1 MENLKQIVNI
11 QNAVKVFSDKI
22 KEMSAQSEH
31 IGSIVATIENIS
43 EQTNLL
49 ALNAAIE
56 AARAGE
62 QGQGFAVVADEVR
75 VLAEKSA
82 KATKETSTM
91 INNVKKNIDE
101 SNSHIEKLVAGVNEG
116 IILANQSGD
125 ALKKLLDNSTSM
137 NEKIKAM
144 EDANAL
150 ATKLAGELQSA
161 IDGVTKAIETNMQ
174 STREVKDNMQ
184 TTLDTI
190 MNVSEISKTNASTI
204 QDISSETE
212 KVYKVNTVATELS
225 LMAKELQGATA
236 QFNIDEKK

>member
-1 MENLKQIVNI
+1 
-11 QNAVKVFSDKI
+11 
-22 KEMSAQSEH
+22 
-31 IGSIVATIENIS
+31 
-43 EQTNLL
+43 
-49 ALNAAIE
+49 
-56 AARAGE
+56 
-62 QGQGFAVVADEVR
+62 
-75 VLAEKSA
+75 
-82 KATKETSTM
+82 
-91 INNVKKNIDE
+91 
-101 SNSHIEKLVAGVNEG
+101 
-116 IILANQSGD
+116 
-125 ALKKLLDNSTSM
+125 
-137 NEKIKAM
+137 M

-212 KVYKVNTVATELS
+212 KVYTQNEKVNTVATELS